1 MSRRTT
7 DPVRPNPQLNWPA
20 VIAYGACAGLLGV
33 AACVIPFRSPVF
45 GFISFSSNLSVY
57 FVSIFLLLFSL
68 LFSRYR
74 CSIVASVVL
83 NPTTPMFSMTATERI
98 EQFFTARPSSQV
110 PGRTLSRLLAWAAGS
125 ISKISAPTADEADPE
140 TLTRL
145 TWTMHFGQGAVV
157 AVVRA
162 VAAYSWGIRGPF
174 ADFLFAGVRLAVDQ
188 TLENLT
194 GVGALPW

>member
-1 MSRRTT
+1 
-7 DPVRPNPQLNWPA
+7 
-20 VIAYGACAGLLGV
+20 
-33 AACVIPFRSPVF
+33 
-45 GFISFSSNLSVY
+45 
-57 FVSIFLLLFSL
+57 
-68 LFSRYR
+68 
-74 CSIVASVVL
+74 
-83 NPTTPMFSMTATERI
+83 MTATERI

-125 ISKISAPTADEADPE
+125 ISKISEPTADEANPE